1 MRKSK
6 LKRTMSMLLTV
17 LMVFMSM
24 NFSVFAEELSI
35 PQTEPEI
42 TTNELTKT
50 TAEDPSAITS
60 SITEEEQTPAVL
72 SSNAAK
78 GAVADEEALRQAIE
92 NAKDGDTIDI
102 DGYIEL
108 SSSLVINK
116 AITLHGAD
124 MYGTIIAKNTEEWS
138 TSGDKSSA
146 SLIVIAGV
154 GNGAVNL
161 ENMTVMGAQDITL
174 NNPDLGTAY
183 GHGINVYRSSNVTL
197 KNVFSTTNS
206 GAGLIVNGSTV
217 DAQYLMTADNGWYS
231 VNVEKSDTFAGKFTL
246 SSDSVLGDAVQI
258 QSDKGDVTVNA
269 LGYSAYKSNADEK
282 TIWSNA
288 DPATFL
294 QGKAYIENKASD
306 YTVYDSIQAAVDAV
320 SENGTVYLGVG
331 KFNAEALSIT
341 KSMNLVGAGKDST
354 ILTEVGKNNTNTID
368 IKYKDGMTVKISD
381 IQMTGSF
388 VAGQEGSY
396 MGIAWG
402 PQSYSETKPS
412 KMPTLSV
419 DNCSFNSIR
428 YALTFFNL
436 KQKVNSDYT
445 AASSYS
451 DFQIKNCS
459 FNGNGVNIYYPE
471 ESACYNSTSTVSG
484 NTFDGGVFLG
494 IPLNATIENNTFT
507 NIADGRAAIQFLI
520 NKNTTVAKTTI
531 QNNSFISAENA
542 EGYGVELMPYHSKSE
557 GAEVAYTVEKAEE
570 LPTIKNNR
578 FLGGTK
584 ALKNQVYRSGS
595 KELIYYANNVIDLSK
610 NFEAAT
616 LDDQGHAAS
625 ADIDKKDYAND
636 YTAPIMT
643 LYPYYLDS
651 SMAQES
657 GAPVSVE
664 KEGIKTG
671 YATLAEAVNAAP
683 ENATVTINDNITVDA
698 AAGGAVQVTKPMT
711 ITAVEGVKVT
721 TKKAVAD
728 DSEYLF
734 NVSGNDV
741 TIKGLD
747 IDVDSH
753 AGGGRL
759 DVIYTSGNNT
769 VIENCTVT
777 GLYEGATTDD
787 NHVTGAVMPQTG
799 TTGLRVENCTFNNIY
814 YAGYFQAAGELI
826 NNKMVNTR
834 ALLLMQDSNYTVTG
848 NQFEGLTTDIAIV
861 NSGNNTETNAYTDL
875 AKLSKENNNAKV
887 GDYMKNTYAE
897 NGSYAV
903 TAARADLFGI
913 TKEAMLQAAVNG
925 VPDNAAILAEEGTYT
940 LDAKLNITKPLTL
953 EGVGTVIITKGNADW
968 TSTGDG
974 SDAMLVNIENTNN
987 VTLKKLTVTG
997 AEDIMAD
1004 GSKKASGSGINVYNS
1019 ETITLENVTSTNNVA
1034 AGVIVNSSS
1043 VTATDLQ
1050 TSGNAWGGVNV
1061 DQKTDKAASFTLSG
1075 NSSLAEPAP
1084 IYSEKADQVTVDAK
1098 TAEGAPY
1105 VATKMGNVT
1114 VWSVTSD
1121 LTNKVYTLDDN
1132 QIATI
1137 YGSIEDAV
1145 KALENGGT
1153 IYLGESTDNNSFS
1166 IGYDVTLPDNITIQG
1181 TGDKASVVSLDYNGS
1196 NGSGSI
1202 EKSGTIITGVATKL
1216 KNITFKV
1223 TKPNRTGSSAAFS
1236 VYKTGFAMEN
1246 CTVNVA
1252 GSVNDNYYIFDT
1264 NTLPADATVSIT
1276 DSVFTSEV
1284 KVWTVYSG
1292 DISKQK
1298 TLAGKLTFTG
1308 NTITGNFSAV
1318 LSQITGAYDIIGN
1331 TANLTADDACLTDL
1345 MAVGSTWTNIQ
1356 YGSVITN
1363 NTLTTQNTHGTD
1375 ALIRILPIR
1384 RGSKVQALPA
1394 VMQEGFMPTVSGNT
1408 QTAEGEA
1415 VLPVYNVNMKRVHN
1429 NLATLRLQGALGD
1442 GAVVYT
1448 TYDNTATQGQ
1458 PYVVTD
1464 APIMGKTSGGA
1475 TKFYDNL
1482 QTAINEVGN
1491 GGTVTIPYTQDG
1503 YTYNGNINIR
1513 DGVTVEV
1520 AKSAE
1525 TQGTAKINGQV
1536 TIDNAKNV
1544 TLNNVSVET
1553 TTGSATGAIVTKQ
1566 GASVTINN
1574 ASVVNKGTEAGTC
1587 GIRMEGESDSVT
1599 LNGVDITA
1607 KYYGV
1612 GVRNSKQNLTV
1623 NASELT
1629 GWAAIMT
1636 SNGGSQEPTDR
1647 DVTITVTNSKL
1658 YGLHASNAS
1667 AAEGYATVVL
1677 QENFENV
1684 TFTAENTLIYA
1695 GVGQYASN
1703 DNTGLYQ
1710 YGMDIRPYGNAITL
1724 TNCQFQMENAEAKII
1739 NAHDNRVSGDN
1750 YKEKAEATD
1759 ANKNNFI
1766 LDGIT
1771 LMDKDGN
1778 PVTPTADQKLIGA
1791 RVRFGGVKQ
1800 DVFTLSNTDLTESNI
1815 EWTRLDPT
1823 GNHIQVSNQEE
1834 LEWIADQVN
1843 SGKDTF
1849 ADKTIELLNDIT
1861 LTGEWTPIGKDDSTK
1876 AFSGVFDGQKHTIS
1890 GLTVDTADGF
1900 AGLFG
1905 AVNGGATI
1913 KNLKIDNA
1921 NITTAGKNAG
1931 VLAGGTTYA
1940 NQKSLTIENI
1950 TVTNSN
1956 VTALG
1961 RAGGIIGWIKDSVK
1975 PVSITSCTVENTN
1988 ILMTNDAT
1996 GGEGDK
2002 AGGIVGQASSP
2013 TTISGCT
2020 VQGNSAISGF
2030 RDIGG
2035 IAGYISQGTK
2045 ITGCTVAEGTT
2056 VKADVIDPLAQFQ
2069 PRNLAIGVG
2078 GIIGTYN
2085 GTACSLSNNTVAA
2098 TLEAGSYDA
2107 GDGIV
2112 TYKGQYYGAPRSGDA
2127 AITCEDANNA
2137 EISVYGETGQAE
2149 KNGAALKQIV
2159 DKFAQAGDTIN
2170 LAKGDYTSADAITIG
2185 KAVTINGLD
2194 DSNVFADKKVIDQD
2208 GVQPQVVINGRIDV
2222 QANAVLNNLTLK
2234 DKGAVKTA
2242 VIYTKTPGLAIEVN
2256 NCYIQQ
2262 DGEGTAADNGYAGR
2276 SSGIIVDTEAKGTKL
2291 NVNGSFV
2298 ELVGE
2303 KGHFGICAYA
2313 PDMELNLTDSK
2324 VLSNNTYDRGITY
2337 GGDRIKSTLENSE
2350 VNVSYYGLNINGKN
2364 GNIAVNNSKVIGY
2377 AAFNIHGASDTITVT
2392 SSTLTGRTY
2401 NPEAQGWN
2409 TFGTVVFNGGANDTH
2424 VTVDGD
2430 SIVNNLYMP
2439 KNDVM
2444 ADSMQ
2449 YLVDMRND
2457 TASFTMNSGK
2467 MEMAY
2472 ESPGSMVRFDL
2483 YTKGTVTI
2491 ADTVAM
2497 VYDAD
2502 SSEAESWQPCIKV
2515 VDGKTGS
2522 IKNAARSVANA
2533 LYRKEF
2539 SEGKALAWL
2548 NVNPDNGDTLV
2559 IPDTTVIT
2567 EDIDMTT
2574 IGKPYELDTENIS
2587 INGVNIKTDGNVT
2600 FNGSFSGSTAGKLIV
2615 PVGKTETFNGD
2626 VKNFVTVQLD
2636 GSGVSD
2642 GTNQSVIQAKGEY
2655 TDQNSFVKGGNATF
2669 EFTKAATPDDYN
2681 TWTATH
2687 RTDVFD
2693 TGDGTEA
2700 NPYQIAVPEQLY
2712 LMYQKIDANDPTY
2725 VSAHYK
2731 LTADMTLPA
2740 DMDLVNGIGHYVENS
2755 ADPDGA
2761 YIPNFTGTFNG
2772 QNHTITMNESNGN
2785 NLFNVL
2791 GEGGVIKNLKY
2802 ISPKTLVS
2810 DNRGTV
2816 EQIAFDNQNVAGQ
2829 YPAALTWRN
2838 SGTVQNCYTNGC
2850 LAGWG
2855 SDSDAAGQFIN
2866 CYTTHDQFIANND
2879 YKGTLTNTYYQGA
2892 ATDYANHVVSA
2903 ADMQKARFAMI
2914 LDGSKP
2920 GSEKP
2925 AETPNWTYVPNA
2937 EGTAYPQLQWEA
2949 VNSKIEKIAV
2959 SVENS
2964 SEGPT
2969 APLSKVVYSVNGIE
2983 NAPVYYGDAI
2993 KVKATWNELHK
3004 YGQYFDGWFDKTTDE
3019 KVLANM
3025 EDSMVVKAA
3034 TTLVAKTAETPKR
3047 SVTTISRYGDIAING
3062 KPADPEGFEATAVP
3076 VGEEI
3081 KITVTNVPDGYE
3093 FAYWWDTNAQ
3103 KIVSTDMNYTFT
3115 MPNENITL
3123 NARFI
3128 KKAPEQMTVTFY
3140 QSNGSVCAVKQI
3152 EKGSTLD
3159 EVPDPYELGG
3169 YTFVGWKDLNNA
3181 DKIYTKE
3188 ELRQLTIG
3196 SNMEFRAVYKATTTV
3211 KVSVING
3218 TINNSAEPQTMDRGA
3233 AFTLK
3238 ANAAELGKKFEAWR
3252 IENASG
3258 QIIGYNPEMIYYVP
3272 ADATLYASYVDE
3284 STEVA
3289 KEVQLYLNPT
3299 TIVTPAPSAA
3309 GQGSVKFYAQ
3319 RILPEGC
3326 TLVECGLIVSR
3337 DGESL
3342 TADNLTL
3349 ETAGANGIIK
3359 GRSSSQSVSGQYN
3372 ITLTKISVGKT
3383 GCARAYMQYKDANG
3397 ALTTVYSDI
3406 AKGRVDVMNQ

>member
-161 ENMTVMGAQDITL
+161 ENMTVMGAQDFAL
-174 NNPDLGTAY
+174 GNSGLGTAY

-197 KNVFSTTNS
+197 KNVFSTANS

-231 VNVEKSDTFAGKFTL
+231 VNVEKSDTFAGEFTL

-269 LGYSAYKSNADEK
+269 SGYSAYKSNADEK

-320 SENGTVYLGVG
+320 SENGTVYLGAG

-354 ILTEVGKNNTNTID
+354 ILTEVGKNNTID

-595 KELIYYANNVIDLSK
+595 KELIYYANNVIDLSE
-610 NFEAAT
+610 NFEAVS

-625 ADIDKKDYAND
+625 ADIDKKDYGND

-643 LYPYYLDS
+643 LYPYYLDN
-651 SMAQES
+651 SMTQKS

-664 KEGIKTG
+664 KEGTKTG
-671 YATLAEAVNAAP
+671 YATLAEAANAAP

-747 IDVDSH
+747 IEVASH

-759 DVIYTSGNNT
+759 DVIYTGGNNT

-799 TTGLRVENCTFNNIY
+799 TTGLKVENCTFSNIY
-814 YAGYFQAAGELI
+814 YAGYFQAAGELR

-861 NSGNNTETNAYTDL
+861 NSGNNTETSAYTDL

-887 GDYMKNTYAE
+887 GDYMKNIYAE

-903 TAARADLFGI
+903 TAARAELFEI

-925 VPDNAAILAEEGTYT
+925 VPDNAAILAEEGTYS

-953 EGVGTVIITKGNADW
+953 EGVGTVTITKGNADW

-974 SDAMLVNIENTNN
+974 SDAMLVSIENTNN
-987 VTLKKLTVTG
+987 VTLKNLTVTG
-997 AEDIMAD
+997 AEDITVD
-1004 GSKKASGSGINVYNS
+1004 GVKKASGSGINVYNS
-1019 ETITLENVTSTNNVA
+1019 ETITLDKVSSTDNAA

-1061 DQKTDKAASFTLSG
+1061 DQKTDKAASFILGG

-1084 IYSEKADQVTVDAK
+1084 IYSENADQVTVDAK

-1145 KALENGGT
+1145 KALQSGGT
-1153 IYLGESTDNNSFS
+1153 IYLGENTDNNSFS

-1196 NGSGSI
+1196 NESGSG
-1202 EKSGTIITGVATKL
+1202 EKSGTIITGAATKL
-1216 KNITFKV
+1216 KNITFEV
-1223 TKPNRTGSSAAFS
+1223 TKPNRTDSSAAFS
-1236 VYKTGFAMEN
+1236 VYQPDFTMEN

-1276 DSVFTSEV
+1276 DSVFTSEA
-1284 KVWTVYSG
+1284 KAWTVYSG

-1298 TLAGKLTFTG
+1298 TRAGKLTFTG

-1318 LSQITGAYDIIGN
+1318 LSQITGAYDISGN

-1356 YGSVITN
+1356 YSSVITN

-1384 RGSKVQALPA
+1384 MGSKVQALPA
-1394 VMQEGFMPTVSGNT
+1394 VMQEGSMPTVSGNI
-1408 QTAEGEA
+1408 QTAKGGA
-1415 VLPVYNVNMKRVHN
+1415 LLPVYNVNMKRVHN

-1442 GAVVYT
+1442 GAVIYT
-1448 TYDNTATQGQ
+1448 TYDNTAAQGQ
-1458 PYVVTD
+1458 PYVVTN

-1475 TKFYDNL
+1475 TKLYDNL

-1536 TIDNAKNV
+1536 TIDSAKNV

-1623 NASELT
+1623 KDSKLT

-1636 SNGGSQEPTDR
+1636 SNGGSQEPIDR
-1647 DVTITVTNSKL
+1647 DVTITVTNSEL

-1667 AAEGYATVVL
+1667 PAEGYATVVL

-1684 TFTAENTLIYA
+1684 TFKAENTLIYA
-1695 GVGQYASN
+1695 GVGQYASS

-1759 ANKNNFI
+1759 ANKNSFI

-1778 PVTPTADQKLIGA
+1778 PITPTADQKLIGA

-1843 SGKDTF
+1843 SGQDTF

-1861 LTGEWTPIGKDDSTK
+1861 LTGEWTPIGKDAALTDHSK

-1890 GLTVDTADGF
+1890 GLTVNTADGF

-1905 AVNGGATI
+1905 AVNGGAAI

-1950 TVTNSN
+1950 TVSNSN

-1961 RAGGIIGWIKDSVK
+1961 CAGGIIGWIKDSVK
-1975 PVSITSCTVENTN
+1975 PVSITGCTVENTN

-2002 AGGIVGQASSP
+2002 AGGIVGQALSS
-2013 TTISGCT
+2013 TTISGCF
-2020 VQGNSAISGF
+2020 VKGNSAINGF

-2035 IAGYISQGTK
+2035 IAGYIAAGTE
-2045 ITGCTVAEGTT
+2045 ITGCTVEETT
-2056 VKADVIDPLAQFQ
+2056 SVTANTITPTPTDRK
-2069 PRNLAIGVG
+2069 IGVG
-2078 GIIGTYN
+2078 GIIGTYD
-2085 GTACSLSNNTVAA
+2085 GAACKLDNNTVAA
-2098 TLEAGSYDA
+2098 TLEAGSYNA
-2107 GDGIV
+2107 GDGVV
-2112 TYKGQYYGAPRSGDA
+2112 TYKGQYYGAPRSEAA
-2127 AITCEDANNA
+2127 AIACDDANNA
-2137 EISVYGETGQAE
+2137 EISVYGKTDQAE
-2149 KNGAALKQIV
+2149 ENGATLKKIV
-2159 DKFAQAGDTIN
+2159 DSFAQTGDTVN
-2170 LAKGDYTSADAITIG
+2170 LAQTDYTSAEAITIS
-2185 KAVTINGLD
+2185 KTLSIKGLG
-2194 DSNVFADKKVIDQD
+2194 ADKALGGDTAIGAAGQKT
-2208 GVQPQVVINGRIDV
+2208 GVNVNAQLVIN
-2222 QANAVLNNLTLK
+2222 N
-2234 DKGAVKTA
+2234 
-2242 VIYTKTPGLAIEVN
+2242 
-2256 NCYIQQ
+2256 
-2262 DGEGTAADNGYAGR
+2262 
-2276 SSGIIVDTEAKGTKL
+2276 SDTEAMSVNLNGISVVAGTEKNHGVIEIPESSNPVNLSTDNCYLEQLTAGSANNDENSASIVLGASDKGKINIANSYVTLPKTYQRGIDNRGAQTAVNIENSKIYGAAPTIEVPIAYTRGLSVCGTQAQAIVNNSEIDVTDYGIFVNADKPEVTATTSNITGWAALDVHQTATINTTDCNLNGRSYQTSTSNGFGTIVLEWTKNTVINCTGGTITSSAFNSAAFEYL
-2291 NVNGSFV
+2291 VMLQYKNTSSKTENSIVNIKDAQIAVNGAPKLAAYDYRNKNAWVNITGNSQITFNGNPGYAV
-2298 ELVGE
+2298 MDSNDVIHTAGKNISDAVTEARNDRGE
-2303 KGHFGICAYA
+2303 IVSVPASITEINEA
-2313 PDMELNLTDSK
+2313 LNLTSAK
-2324 VLSNNTYDRGITY
+2324 GVNFQVN
-2337 GGDRIKSTLENSE
+2337 GDL
-2350 VNVSYYGLNINGKN
+2350 
-2364 GNIAVNNSKVIGY
+2364 AVN
-2377 AAFNIHGASDTITVT
+2377 GAY
-2392 SSTLTGRTY
+2392 TG
-2401 NPEAQGWN
+2401 
-2409 TFGTVVFNGGANDTH
+2409 
-2424 VTVDGD
+2424 
-2430 SIVNNLYMP
+2430 
-2439 KNDVM
+2439 
-2444 ADSMQ
+2444 
-2449 YLVDMRND
+2449 
-2457 TASFTMNSGK
+2457 NSGQSK
-2467 MEMAY
+2467 LILAN
-2472 ESPGSMVRFDL
+2472 GS
-2483 YTKGTVTI
+2483 
-2491 ADTVAM
+2491 
-2497 VYDAD
+2497 
-2502 SSEAESWQPCIKV
+2502 
-2515 VDGKTGS
+2515 
-2522 IKNAARSVANA
+2522 
-2533 LYRKEF
+2533 
-2539 SEGKALAWL
+2539 
-2548 NVNPDNGDTLV
+2548 
-2559 IPDTTVIT
+2559 
-2567 EDIDMTT
+2567 DI
-2574 IGKPYELDTENIS
+2574 
-2587 INGVNIKTDGNVT
+2587 T
-2600 FNGSFSGSTAGKLIV
+2600 FNST
-2615 PVGKTETFNGD
+2615 
-2626 VKNFVTVQLD
+2626 VKNFTTIDVKDMPEDNPSVVTA
-2636 GSGVSD
+2636 GV
-2642 GTNQSVIQAKGEY
+2642 NE
-2655 TDQNSFVKGGNATF
+2655 TDDNSFVKGNVSLKVALTEDGTQR
-2669 EFTKAATPDDYN
+2669 
-2681 TWTATH
+2681 TWTAEH
-2687 RTDVFD
+2687 RTDGFD
-2693 TGDGTEA
+2693 KGNGSKT
-2700 NPYQIAVPEQLY
+2700 NPFTIATPEQLAV
-2712 LMYQKIDANDPTY
+2712 LAQKIEAGEKYTSVTEGEKPYADAY
-2725 VSAHYK
+2725 YK
-2731 LTADMTLPA
+2731 LTDDITVSSWTPIGKTNAFNGYFDGDGYSVIGDGATTAPFGKIGNNAVIEKLIVKGSFLQMADENAGTVRNSAAIFTNIQTSTLA
-2740 DMDLVNGIGHYVENS
+2740 GTNTGTIENS
-2755 ADPDGA
+2755 FINSTKGLTANGA
-2761 YIPNFTGTFNG
+2761 EGG
-2772 QNHTITMNESNGN
+2772 TITNSFYTGAEA
-2785 NLFNVL
+2785 
-2791 GEGGVIKNLKY
+2791 
-2802 ISPKTLVS
+2802 
-2810 DNRGTV
+2810 D
-2816 EQIAFDNQNVAGQ
+2816 
-2829 YPAALTWRN
+2829 LTAH
-2838 SGTVQNCYTNGC
+2838 TYT
-2850 LAGWG
+2850 
-2855 SDSDAAGQFIN
+2855 
-2866 CYTTHDQFIANND
+2866 
-2879 YKGTLTNTYYQGA
+2879 KE
-2892 ATDYANHVVSA
+2892 
-2903 ADMQKARFAMI
+2903 DMQKARFAI
-2914 LDGSKP
+2914 KLNGKQPIDSD
-2920 GSEKP
+2920 
-2925 AETPNWTYVPNA
+2925 
-2937 EGTAYPQLQWEA
+2937 
-2949 VNSKIEKIAV
+2949 
-2959 SVENS
+2959 
-2964 SEGPT
+2964 
-2969 APLSKVVYSVNGIE
+2969 VNGIWGYNIE
-2983 NAPVYYGDAI
+2983 AAAYPVINKDGAANIVALEDSITVNSSDANVGTATLSHEGLTHIYANDSVTLTAKVTNPAYAFNGWYLGDTKDIANRFSREIEASYQVTGAATITAQFNALPTR
-2993 KVKATWNELHK
+2993 KVSALTFQSDRGTVQVGTGATGAASEQDVI
-3004 YGQYFDGWFDKTTDE
+3004 YGQTVMIKAAAKAGYKFAYWTTLSDYIANPASPAVANTNAEWTLPLSTESVNYVAMFEPATSHRIIFQNSNGTILTNITVEDGKAAPENTRPGNPTMPQKIFTGWTLNNGKDILTNEQVDE
-3019 KVLANM
+3019 KL
-3025 EDSMVVKAA
+3025 
-3034 TTLVAKTAETPKR
+3034 KTVSADMTFTAVYK
-3047 SVTTISRYGDIAING
+3047 D
-3062 KPADPEGFEATAVP
+3062 DPEAAEYT
-3076 VGEEI
+3076 
-3081 KITVTNVPDGYE
+3081 ITVNGGTIQGESSTTVQKKYNQSITVIATPQPGKNFAGWHKNAEDGPIVSYDETYNFIVSDTVTLYAVYEDQPVLKLPTVNLDPNVTQVDQGAGYPDLYKLRFVAQINLPDGY
-3093 FAYWWDTNAQ
+3093 
-3103 KIVSTDMNYTFT
+3103 
-3115 MPNENITL
+3115 
-3123 NARFI
+3123 
-3128 KKAPEQMTVTFY
+3128 
-3140 QSNGSVCAVKQI
+3140 
-3152 EKGSTLD
+3152 
-3159 EVPDPYELGG
+3159 
-3169 YTFVGWKDLNNA
+3169 
-3181 DKIYTKE
+3181 TKSACG
-3188 ELRQLTIG
+3188 L
-3196 SNMEFRAVYKATTTV
+3196 VYK
-3211 KVSVING
+3211 K
-3218 TINNSAEPQTMDRGA
+3218 
-3233 AFTLK
+3233 
-3238 ANAAELGKKFEAWR
+3238 EA
-3252 IENASG
+3252 
-3258 QIIGYNPEMIYYVP
+3258 
-3272 ADATLYASYVDE
+3272 
-3284 STEVA
+3284 
-3289 KEVQLYLNPT
+3289 VQD
-3299 TIVTPAPSAA
+3299 PS
-3309 GQGSVKFYAQ
+3309 
-3319 RILPEGC
+3319 E
-3326 TLVECGLIVSR
+3326 
-3337 DGESL
+3337 
-3342 TADNLTL
+3342 LTL
-3349 ETAGANGIIK
+3349 ENVDGTIIK
-3359 GRSSSQSVSGQYN
+3359 KTTSTTQSATGQWATN
-3372 ITLTKISVGKT
+3372 FAKLTDN
-3383 GCARAYMQYKDANG
+3383 A
-3397 ALTTVYSDI
+3397 TVYVKAYLTYTNQNGETYTIYSDMVTGTVK
-3406 AKGRVDVMNQ
+3406 APTQQ

>member
-6 LKRTMSMLLTV
+6 LKRTMSVLLTV

-92 NAKDGDTIDI
+92 YAKDGDTIDI

-116 AITLHGAD
+116 AITLHGDD

-146 SLIVIAGV
+146 SLIVIADV
-154 GNGAVNL
+154 ENGAVNL
-161 ENMTVMGAQDITL
+161 ENMTVMGAQDFAL
-174 NNPDLGTAY
+174 GNSGLGTAY

-197 KNVFSTTNS
+197 KNVFSTANS

-231 VNVEKSDTFAGKFTL
+231 VNVEKSDTFAGEFTL

-269 LGYSAYKSNADEK
+269 SGYSAYKSNADEK

-354 ILTEVGKNNTNTID
+354 ILTEVGKNNTID

-520 NKNTTVAKTTI
+520 NKNTTAANTTI

-584 ALKNQVYRSGS
+584 ALKNQVYRSGT

-698 AAGGAVQVTKPMT
+698 VAGGAVQVTKPMT

-769 VIENCTVT
+769 VIKNCTVT

-987 VTLKKLTVTG
+987 VTLKNLTVTG

-1004 GSKKASGSGINVYNS
+1004 GSKKASGSGINVYDS
-1019 ETITLENVTSTNNVA
+1019 ETITLDKVSSTDNAA

-1061 DQKTDKAASFTLSG
+1061 DQKTDKAASFILSG

-1084 IYSEKADQVTVDAK
+1084 IYSENADQVTVDAK

-1216 KNITFKV
+1216 KNITFEV
-1223 TKPNRTGSSAAFS
+1223 TKPNRTDSSAAFS

-1276 DSVFTSEV
+1276 DSVFTSEA
-1284 KVWTVYSG
+1284 KAWTVYSG

-1298 TLAGKLTFTG
+1298 TRAGTLTFTG

-1356 YGSVITN
+1356 YVSFITN

-1384 RGSKVQALPA
+1384 MGSKVQALPA

-1408 QTAEGEA
+1408 QTAKGEA

-1442 GAVVYT
+1442 GAVIYT

-1464 APIMGKTSGGA
+1464 APIMGKTSGA
-1475 TKFYDNL
+1475 TTKLYDNL

-1520 AKSAE
+1520 AKSEE

-1536 TIDNAKNV
+1536 TIDSAKNV

-1587 GIRMEGESDSVT
+1587 GIRMEDESDSVT

-1623 NASELT
+1623 KDSKLT

-1636 SNGGSQEPTDR
+1636 SNGGSQEPIDR
-1647 DVTITVTNSKL
+1647 DVTITVTNSEL

-1667 AAEGYATVVL
+1667 PAEGYATVVL

-1684 TFTAENTLIYA
+1684 TFKAENTLIYA
-1695 GVGQYASN
+1695 GVGQYASS

-1759 ANKNNFI
+1759 ANKNSFI

-1778 PVTPTADQKLIGA
+1778 PITPTADQKLIGA

-1815 EWTRLDPT
+1815 EWTRLDST

-1861 LTGEWTPIGKDDSTK
+1861 LTGEWTPIGEDDSTK

-1890 GLTVDTADGF
+1890 GLTVNTADGF

-1905 AVNGGATI
+1905 AVNGGAAI

-1975 PVSITSCTVENTN
+1975 PVSITSCTVDGAN
-1988 ILMTNDAT
+1988 ISVLNDKT
-1996 GGEGDK
+1996 GDEGDK
-2002 AGGIVGQASSP
+2002 AGGIVGQALSS
-2013 TTISGCT
+2013 TTISGCF
-2020 VQGNSAISGF
+2020 VKGNSAISGL

-2035 IAGYISQGTK
+2035 IAGYIGYSSNGTT
-2045 ITGCTVAEGTT
+2045 ITDCMVAEGTT
-2056 VKADVIDPLAQFQ
+2056 VKAGMINPLAQFQ

-2078 GIIGTYN
+2078 GIIGTYD
-2085 GTACSLSNNTVAA
+2085 GAACKLDNNTVAA
-2098 TLEAGSYDA
+2098 TLEAGSYNA
-2107 GDGIV
+2107 GDGVV
-2112 TYKGQYYGAPRSGDA
+2112 TYKGQYYGAPRSEAA
-2127 AITCEDANNA
+2127 AIACDDANNA
-2137 EISVYGETGQAE
+2137 EISVYGKTDQAVE
-2149 KNGAALKQIV
+2149 NGATLKKIV
-2159 DKFAQAGDTIN
+2159 DSFAQTGDTVN
-2170 LAKGDYTSADAITIG
+2170 LAQTDYTSAEAITIS
-2185 KAVTINGLD
+2185 KTLSIKGLG
-2194 DSNVFADKKVIDQD
+2194 ADKALGGDTAIGAAGQKT
-2208 GVQPQVVINGRIDV
+2208 GVNVNAQLVIN
-2222 QANAVLNNLTLK
+2222 N
-2234 DKGAVKTA
+2234 
-2242 VIYTKTPGLAIEVN
+2242 
-2256 NCYIQQ
+2256 
-2262 DGEGTAADNGYAGR
+2262 
-2276 SSGIIVDTEAKGTKL
+2276 SDTEAMSVNLNGISVVAGTEKNHGVIEIPESSNPVNLSTDNCYLEQLTAGSANNDENSASIVLGASDKGKINIANSYVTLPKTYQRGIDNRGAQTAVNIENSKIYGAAPTIEVPIAYTRGLSVCGTQAQAIVNNSEIDVTDYGIFVNADKPEVTATTSNITGWAALDVHQTATINTTDCNLNGRSYQTSTSNGFGTIVLEWTKNTVINCTGGTITSSAFNSAAFEYL
-2291 NVNGSFV
+2291 VMLQYKNTSSKTENSIVNIKDAQIAVNGAPKLAAYDYRNKNAWVNITGNSQITFNGNPGYAV
-2298 ELVGE
+2298 MDSNDVIHTAGKNISDAVTEARNDRGE
-2303 KGHFGICAYA
+2303 IVSVPASITEINEA
-2313 PDMELNLTDSK
+2313 LNLTSAK
-2324 VLSNNTYDRGITY
+2324 GVNFQVN
-2337 GGDRIKSTLENSE
+2337 GDL
-2350 VNVSYYGLNINGKN
+2350 
-2364 GNIAVNNSKVIGY
+2364 AVN
-2377 AAFNIHGASDTITVT
+2377 GAY
-2392 SSTLTGRTY
+2392 TG
-2401 NPEAQGWN
+2401 
-2409 TFGTVVFNGGANDTH
+2409 
-2424 VTVDGD
+2424 
-2430 SIVNNLYMP
+2430 
-2439 KNDVM
+2439 
-2444 ADSMQ
+2444 
-2449 YLVDMRND
+2449 
-2457 TASFTMNSGK
+2457 NSGQSK
-2467 MEMAY
+2467 LILAN
-2472 ESPGSMVRFDL
+2472 GS
-2483 YTKGTVTI
+2483 
-2491 ADTVAM
+2491 
-2497 VYDAD
+2497 
-2502 SSEAESWQPCIKV
+2502 
-2515 VDGKTGS
+2515 
-2522 IKNAARSVANA
+2522 
-2533 LYRKEF
+2533 
-2539 SEGKALAWL
+2539 
-2548 NVNPDNGDTLV
+2548 
-2559 IPDTTVIT
+2559 
-2567 EDIDMTT
+2567 DI
-2574 IGKPYELDTENIS
+2574 
-2587 INGVNIKTDGNVT
+2587 T
-2600 FNGSFSGSTAGKLIV
+2600 FNST
-2615 PVGKTETFNGD
+2615 
-2626 VKNFVTVQLD
+2626 VKNFTTIDVKDMPEDNPSVVTA
-2636 GSGVSD
+2636 GV
-2642 GTNQSVIQAKGEY
+2642 NE
-2655 TDQNSFVKGGNATF
+2655 TDDNSFVKGNVSLKVALTEDGTQR
-2669 EFTKAATPDDYN
+2669 
-2681 TWTATH
+2681 TWTAEH
-2687 RTDVFD
+2687 RTDGFD
-2693 TGDGTEA
+2693 KGNGSKT
-2700 NPYQIAVPEQLY
+2700 NPFTIATPEQLAV
-2712 LMYQKIDANDPTY
+2712 LAQKIEAGEKYTSVTEGEKPYADAY
-2725 VSAHYK
+2725 YK
-2731 LTADMTLPA
+2731 LTDDITVSSWTPIGKTNAFNGYFDGDGYSVIGDGATTAPFGKIGNNAVIEKLIVKGSFLQMADENAGTVRNSAAIFTNIQTSTLA
-2740 DMDLVNGIGHYVENS
+2740 GTNTGTIENS
-2755 ADPDGA
+2755 
-2761 YIPNFTGTFNG
+2761 FTNSTKGLTANGTEG
-2772 QNHTITMNESNGN
+2772 GTITNSFYTGAE
-2785 NLFNVL
+2785 
-2791 GEGGVIKNLKY
+2791 
-2802 ISPKTLVS
+2802 T
-2810 DNRGTV
+2810 D
-2816 EQIAFDNQNVAGQ
+2816 
-2829 YPAALTWRN
+2829 LTAH
-2838 SGTVQNCYTNGC
+2838 TYT
-2850 LAGWG
+2850 
-2855 SDSDAAGQFIN
+2855 
-2866 CYTTHDQFIANND
+2866 
-2879 YKGTLTNTYYQGA
+2879 KE
-2892 ATDYANHVVSA
+2892 
-2903 ADMQKARFAMI
+2903 DMQKARFAI
-2914 LDGSKP
+2914 KLNGKQPIDSD
-2920 GSEKP
+2920 
-2925 AETPNWTYVPNA
+2925 
-2937 EGTAYPQLQWEA
+2937 
-2949 VNSKIEKIAV
+2949 
-2959 SVENS
+2959 
-2964 SEGPT
+2964 
-2969 APLSKVVYSVNGIE
+2969 VNGIWGYNIE
-2983 NAPVYYGDAI
+2983 AAAYPVINKDGAANIVALEDSITVNSSDANAGTATLSYEGLRHIYANDSVTLTAKVTNPAYAFNGWYLGDTKDIANRFSREI
-2993 KVKATWNELHK
+2993 EASYQVTGAATITAQFNTLPTRKVSALTFQSDRGTVQVGTGATGAASEQDVI
-3004 YGQYFDGWFDKTTDE
+3004 YGQT
-3019 KVLANM
+3019 VM
-3025 EDSMVVKAA
+3025 IKAA
-3034 TTLVAKTAETPKR
+3034 AKA
-3047 SVTTISRYGDIAING
+3047 
-3062 KPADPEGFEATAVP
+3062 
-3076 VGEEI
+3076 
-3081 KITVTNVPDGYE
+3081 GYK
-3093 FAYWWDTNAQ
+3093 FAYWTTLSDYIANPASPAVANTIAEWTLPL
-3103 KIVSTDMNYTFT
+3103 STESANYVAMFE
-3115 MPNENITL
+3115 ENTKC
-3123 NARFI
+3123 F
-3128 KKAPEQMTVTFY
+3128 VTFIN
-3140 QSNGSVCAVKQI
+3140 SNGSVLDQQKVD
-3152 EKGSTLD
+3152 KGSAEVTIPADPTMPDQKFEGWSYNGKTYTVD
-3159 EVPDPYELGG
+3159 EVKTILQKGVSIDM
-3169 YTFVGWKDLNNA
+3169 TF
-3181 DKIYTKE
+3181 T
-3188 ELRQLTIG
+3188 
-3196 SNMEFRAVYKATTTV
+3196 AVYSTVATDKYTV
-3211 KVSVING
+3211 TVING
-3218 TINNSAEPQTMDRGA
+3218 TASPIKEKYAYNDLITVTANVAESGKTFGGWKLNSETGSLISANTVYTFRVTGDIALVATYTDKPEDQEAAVLLNDTVTQT
-3233 AFTLK
+3233 
-3238 ANAAELGKKFEAWR
+3238 E
-3252 IENASG
+3252 
-3258 QIIGYNPEMIYYVP
+3258 
-3272 ADATLYASYVDE
+3272 
-3284 STEVA
+3284 
-3289 KEVQLYLNPT
+3289 
-3299 TIVTPAPSAA
+3299 
-3309 GQGSVKFYAQ
+3309 QGSGFENLYKLRFDAQ
-3319 RILPEGC
+3319 IVLPNNW
-3326 TLVECGLIVSR
+3326 TKVECGLVIKKVDVENQEDLEIGKDGVLKGKSSTQNSIGQFAINVTKLQKGTTVSAR
-3337 DGESL
+3337 SYLICLD
-3342 TADNLTL
+3342 
-3349 ETAGANGIIK
+3349 ANGIEH
-3359 GRSSSQSVSGQYN
+3359 
-3372 ITLTKISVGKT
+3372 
-3383 GCARAYMQYKDANG
+3383 
-3397 ALTTVYSDI
+3397 TVYSDMV
-3406 AKGRVDVMNQ
+3406 KGTVQ